1 MAIEE
6 KISAVD
12 IFCGIGGL
20 SYGLEKAGIDITAGI
35 DIDESCRYTFETNCN
50 TKFINKDIQEISGNE
65 LNSLYGKNDTKILV
79 GCAPCQPFSSYT
91 YKKDKDKDDRW
102 QLLYEF
108 ARLIRESEPVVVS
121 MENVPTLLKFKEAPV
136 FFDFVDSLKELGYNV
151 WYNIIYSPDYGI
163 PQKRKRLV
171 LLASKL
177 GEIKII
183 PPTHTPE
190 NYITVK
196 DAIGHLEKI
205 NSGEYAENDFIHK
218 SSELSD
224 KNMERIKQSVPG
236 GSWKKDWDDEL
247 KLACHTSEKGKT
259 YGSVYGRMK
268 WDEPSPTMTTF
279 CTGIGN
285 GRFGHPE
292 QDRAISL
299 REAAILQS
307 FPEDYKF
314 ADNIEELK
322 FGKIS
327 KHIGNAVP
335 PKLGEII
342 GKSIIEHLEEYNYGK
357 K

>member
-1 MAIEE
+1 MAIKE

-12 IFCGIGGL
+12 LFCGIGGL

-136 FFDFVDSLKELGYNV
+136 FYDFIDTLKKSGYWV
-151 WYNIIYSPDYGI
+151 WYNVIYSPDYGI

-177 GEIKII
+177 GEIEIL
-183 PPTHTPE
+183 PPTHTPK
-190 NYITVK
+190 NYVTVK
-196 DAIGHLEKI
+196 DAIGHLEKL
-205 NSGEYAENDFIHK
+205 NSGEYSNNDFIHK
-218 SSELSD
+218 TSELSD
-224 KNMERIKQSVPG
+224 KNIERIKQSVPG
-236 GSWKKDWDDEL
+236 GSWKTDWDDKL

-314 ADNIEELK
+314 ANNFEELK
-322 FGKIS
+322 FRKTS

-342 GKSIIEHLEEYNYGK
+342 GKSIIKHLEEYNYGK